1 MLNPQLAIPHC
12 LTVAGKKDL
21 SPLALAECEKAI
33 HNLKKITGD
42 DEVIAWNVIGLIY
55 AYQNQYDNALD
66 YFEKNYEKSG
76 LAEDF
81 LNIVLTL
88 ECKGEYLSAI
98 NKSLNYLENNLDL
111 EVLNF
116 LTKLILKYPSVTNL
130 GQLNSILEKIED
142 TEIRKYFLDRLEQNS
157 IHIELLNKVQIP
169 MKSYTLIQ
177 NIIDITLNFFYF
189 FKGKDFISEGK
200 ISIDNELFGKIR
212 IFNADYEDI
221 VELNALYDTTVQQFI
236 EQGKL
241 TLDEYLDILSKYN
254 FSFVIHTESK
264 EEWEKTCATS

>member
-1 MLNPQLAIPHC
+1 MLNPQLAIPYC
-12 LTVAGKKDL
+12 LTSGKKDL

-33 HNLKKITGD
+33 HHLKKVTGD
-42 DEVIAWNVIGLIY
+42 DELTALRYIGLIY
-55 AYQNQYDNALD
+55 AYQNQCDNALD
-66 YFEKNYEKSG
+66 YFEKVYEKSS
-76 LAEDF
+76 LVDNF
-81 LNIVLTL
+81 LNIVITL
-88 ECKGEYLSAI
+88 ERKGEYLSAI

-116 LTKLILKYPSVTNL
+116 LTELIFKYPSVTNL
-130 GQLNSILEKIED
+130 GQLNSRLEKIED
-142 TEIRKYFLDRLEQNS
+142 TEIRKYFLGRLEKIS

-177 NIIDITLNFFYF
+177 NIINITLNFFYF
-189 FKGKDFISEGK
+189 FKGKDFISEEK

-221 VELNALYDTTVQQFI
+221 IELNALYDTKVQQFI